1 MNKAQR
7 FNRNMGLGMLAL
19 GIVVLALVFGLLY
32 VAFQNQAHQ
41 QDTRNQAVEGD
52 RITLLIDINEHLP
65 RLRPTPQLHEGGAP
79 CQSH

>member
-32 VAFQNQAHQ
+32 VAFQNQAPQ

-52 RITLLIDINEHLP
+52 SITLLIDH
-65 RLRPTPQLHEGGAP
+65 Q
-79 CQSH
+79 

>member
-32 VAFQNQAHQ
+32 ISFQMQGDKQ
-41 QDTRNQAVEGD
+41 TEQGQAVGGD
-52 RITLLIDINEHLP
+52 SITLEIIENPATE
-65 RLRPTPQLHEGGAP
+65 
-79 CQSH
+79 